1 MKDYKKFLNSYYQTF
16 PTVTPIHIFSCKKS
30 DMTDKTIPIS
40 LKESNVDGALKI
52 KFSVVKQGFKGRS
65 LFRKG
70 NSGLL
75 DAIKSRPNLMKNYT
89 IEVLPPPGMNPY
101 KVVEMHKNYAPNI
114 PEKYRSETCPL
125 PSKEILDFVK
135 NEKKTRKDFRED
147 KKKKTKILR
156 EKQDQKIKV
165 KELDYTQVNIDK
177 LLEQII

>member
-1 MKDYKKFLNSYYQTF
+1 
-16 PTVTPIHIFSCKKS
+16 
-30 DMTDKTIPIS
+30 
-40 LKESNVDGALKI
+40 
-52 KFSVVKQGFKGRS
+52 
-65 LFRKG
+65 
-70 NSGLL
+70 
-75 DAIKSRPNLMKNYT
+75 
-89 IEVLPPPGMNPY
+89 MNPY
-101 KVVEMHKNYAPNI
+101 KVEEMHKNYAPNI
-114 PEKYRSETCPL
+114 PEKYRSETCPP